1 MKFRRELKSSD
12 VADIRDILNSSGFF
26 YDHEVAVA
34 LELVEENLSKGEEA
48 SGYVFLIAEDE
59 DKLLGFACYGKNPCT
74 EDSFDFYWMAVRQD
88 QRGSGIGREMIK
100 RVEEDI
106 VRLSGKN
113 IWIETSSRP
122 LYEPT
127 RRFYIKTGYT
137 LVAELPNFYAK
148 NDHKSIYLKTV

>member
-1 MKFRRELKSSD
+1 MKFRRELKASD
-12 VADIRDILNSSGFF
+12 VAAIRDILNSSGFF

-34 LELVEENLSKGEEA
+34 LELVEENLNKGEEA

-74 EDSFDFYWMAVRQD
+74 EDSFDIYWMAVRQD
-88 QRGSGIGREMIK
+88 QRGSGIGREMVK
-100 RVEEDI
+100 RIEEDI
-106 VRLSGKN
+106 ASLSGKN

-127 RRFYIKTGYT
+127 RMFYVKIGYT